1 MTAPNSP
8 DPADSKPKIDLK
20 ATQVAGAALGAVTA
34 AVAGSRLGTA
44 GTLVGAAGASMVYT
58 VTSAVYRTS
67 LERSRMK
74 VRALAQRT
82 RPLPISRGRSGT
94 GTWTETGTGELVT
107 TGTHPGSDPPDSDP
121 RGGDLSTDSS
131 ARETPGGGL
140 RRFLTLRSA
149 TVVVGS
155 VGGFVLAMMLIT
167 GFELTSGKT
176 LGGGAGTTV
185 GHVVR
190 APQGPQTP
198 AGPAAPSTSSVPTSQ
213 APTESAEPT
222 PTTSPTTPPGD
233 SDRGQSPAT
242 TSRPPA
248 TRTVTTVPPLLPT
261 YLPGPGDR

>member
-34 AVAGSRLGTA
+34 AVAGSQLGTA
-44 GTLVGAAGASMVYT
+44 GTLIGAAGASMVYT

-94 GTWTETGTGELVT
+94 GTGELVT
-107 TGTHPGSDPPDSDP
+107 TDTHPGGDPPDSDP
-121 RGGDLSTDSS
+121 RGGELSTDSA
-131 ARETPGGGL
+131 ARETPGSGL
-140 RRFLTLRSA
+140 RRFLTLRWA

-213 APTESAEPT
+213 APTESTEPT
-222 PTTSPTTPPGD
+222 PTTSPTTPPKD